1 MIKHSIDG
9 AVIRIETDALK
20 AEVRTEGYTSGVA
33 AGTLVDKKTGAK
45 DIGFGLSIV
54 DFLLEPAE
62 PGRASEPGQYEFGG
76 KFAAVHGNIAKRYV
90 AGPQICTQA
99 KKLPFE
105 VIEGDGFLVV
115 RQWFTWHQA
124 FAPHKAG
131 SMWEQTLVFPEE
143 TRYFLSADRVTTV
156 CESQALFLR
165 VDMPGHIKHRA
176 GDAFEHVYLSYGE
189 QVLPSTDFVMDFPP
203 DGGNLYQRGR
213 QPAPPRF
220 IRAYQVKLPDA
231 QKGDGSL
238 LPARPERCFAQ
249 GTAVPLL
256 GERVGPW
263 LAGMTLEPS
272 DVYEAWCHQ
281 RGYVCMIQE
290 VGGRPT
296 KPGDTFGAAYVVGWF
311 DDIAAMRSAYDRHRG
326 WSGIALSGP
335 AQRPTGF
342 VGVKQ
347 GALKPVRR

>member
-1 MIKHSIDG
+1 MIKHTVDG
-9 AVIRIETDALK
+9 GVIRIETNSLK

-45 DIGFGLSIV
+45 DLGFGLAIV
-54 DFLLEPAE
+54 DFLLEPGD
-62 PGRASEPGQYEFGG
+62 PSRASEPGQYEFGG
-76 KFAAVHGNIAKRYV
+76 KFTAVHGNIAKRYA

-99 KKLPFE
+99 KKLPFQ
-105 VIEGDGFLVV
+105 VVEGDGFLVV

-131 SMWEQTLVFPEE
+131 SVWEQTLVFPDD

-156 CESQALFLR
+156 CESKTLFLR

-176 GDAFEHVYLSYGE
+176 GDTFEHVYLSYGE

-203 DGGNLYQRGR
+203 DGGNLYQRGK
-213 QPAPPRF
+213 QPAPRRF
-220 IRAYQVKLPDA
+220 IRAYQIKSDE
-231 QKGDGSL
+231 
-238 LPARPERCFAQ
+238 RP
-249 GTAVPLL
+249 
-256 GERVGPW
+256 GPW

-281 RGYVCMIQE
+281 RGYVCMIE
-290 VGGRPT
+290 ELGGRPT

-311 DDIAAMRSAYDRHRG
+311 DDIAAMRSAYDRYYG
-326 WSGIALSGP
+326 WSGIELAGP
-335 AQRPTGF
+335 AERPTGF

-347 GALKPVRR
+347 GELRPVRR

>member
-9 AVIRIETDALK
+9 AVIRIETDGLK

-33 AGTLVDKKTGAK
+33 AGTLIDKKSGAK

-62 PGRASEPGQYEFGG
+62 PGRAVEAGQYEFGG
-76 KFAAVHGNIAKRYV
+76 KFAAVHGDIPKRYA

-105 VIEGDGFLVV
+105 VIEGDGFLAV

-156 CESQALFLR
+156 CESEALFLR

-176 GDAFEHVYLSYGE
+176 GDTFEHVYLSYGE

-213 QPAPPRF
+213 QPVPQRF
-220 IRAYQVKLPDA
+220 IRAYQVK
-231 QKGDGSL
+231 GD
-238 LPARPERCFAQ
+238 Q
-249 GTAVPLL
+249 
-256 GERVGPW
+256 RVGPW

-281 RGYVCMIQE
+281 RGYVCMIE
-290 VGGRPT
+290 ELGGRST
-296 KPGDTFGAAYVVGWF
+296 KPGGTFGAAYVVGWF
-311 DDIAAMRSAYDRHRG
+311 DDIAAMRSAYDRYRG
-326 WSGIALSGP
+326 WSGIELSGP

-347 GALKPVRR
+347 GELKPVRR